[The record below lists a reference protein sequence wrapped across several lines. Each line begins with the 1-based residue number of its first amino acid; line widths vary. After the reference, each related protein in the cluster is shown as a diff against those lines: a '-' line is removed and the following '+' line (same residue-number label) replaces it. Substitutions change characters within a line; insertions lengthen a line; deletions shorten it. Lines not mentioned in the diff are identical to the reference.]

1 MCRTDGHTQV
11 SLSLR
16 ACDRWFEL
24 GPVAEEAERSAL
36 PSVCVDETVKG
47 GFSCHPCPGMR
58 DASKETFG
66 VLSETHCRRIVWVAG
81 RQNG

>member
-16 ACDRWFEL
+16 ASDRWFEL
-24 GPVAEEAERSAL
+24 GAVAEEAERSAL

-47 GFSCHPCPGMR
+47 VFHVTP
-58 DASKETFG
+58 
-66 VLSETHCRRIVWVAG
+66 VLE
-81 RQNG
+81 